1 MNKKLDI
8 QALLVAE
15 YLDVLAI
22 TETFSVVRFWTMS
35 WWVAITPSLDGTRI
49 DMEEV

>member
-22 TETFSVVRFWTMS
+22 TETFLSDE
-35 WWVAITPSLDGTRI
+35 ILDNELVSGDYI
-49 DMEEV
+49 HHL

>member
-22 TETFSVVRFWTMS
+22 TETFLSDEILNNELV
-35 WWVAITPSLDGTRI
+35 GG
-49 DMEEV
+49 E

>member
-22 TETFSVVRFWTMS
+22 TETFLGDEIFDNELVGGDYTIFRRDV
-35 WWVAITPSLDGTRI
+35 
-49 DMEEV
+49 EEV